1 MRAGSSFQF
10 SILDKAKGFQVKN
23 RDKKRK
29 TEMFVWVFHR
39 VTGLLLIAFLS
50 VKFLT
55 SFFLMTKNQKPN
67 WALILHTNPLIDTVL
82 IISVVYHALY
92 GLRTVIIDLGLRKE
106 KLLFWIFTVLGFLI
120 SAGLLVLYFTRDY

>member
-1 MRAGSSFQF
+1 
-10 SILDKAKGFQVKN
+10 
-23 RDKKRK
+23 
-29 TEMFVWVFHR
+29 MFVWVFHR
-39 VTGLLLIAFLS
+39 VTGLLLIASLT

-67 WALILHTNPLIDTVL
+67 WALLLHTNPLIDTVL

-120 SAGLLVLYFTRDY
+120 SAGLLVLYFTRAY